1 MSDKEYEEEAVKTA
15 ETCLRRAMPKMERS
29 TCYSLDQQNLS

>member
-1 MSDKEYEEEAVKTA
+1 MSDKEYEEAVKTA

-29 TCYSLDQQNLS
+29 TCY